1 MRHFHTHL
9 PTHVLLFTIGKEWG
23 QQRCPL
29 SGVDKE
35 RKKDQVLNGI
45 LFIRKEN
52 QKHDIS
58 RNELK

>member
-1 MRHFHTHL
+1 
-9 PTHVLLFTIGKEWG
+9 VLLFTIGKEWG